1 MKNLQPAAS
10 AELYR
15 RAQELMPGGVS
26 HELRFRQ
33 PHPLYIE
40 KARGAEKWE
49 VGGRRIID
57 FKMGSAS
64 QLLGH
69 CHPDVVAALQRQA
82 SETIFT
88 SDCHRMEIEWAE
100 AINSLYPSAELT
112 RFTSSGTEATML
124 ALMLGRAYTG
134 RPRILRIDGHYHG
147 WHDYL
152 SKGAKAGSNK
162 AVSLG
167 VPKAIQSLAAIVP
180 ASLEIIRER
189 LKDHRFGTII
199 LEASGANY
207 GSVPFPPGFLKGVRT
222 LATEAR
228 AILVFDE
235 IITGFRWSPGGLQSR
250 DGIVPDLTALAK
262 ILTGGLPGG
271 AIAGRANIMALLDP
285 EICWNGLSPPVSHK
299 GTFNASHLVA
309 AGALA
314 AMRHLKTGKP
324 QAQADAMARKLR
336 AGLRTILSDL
346 SIEGAV
352 YGESSTFHIYL
363 GECDGTVR
371 ALSPKSIRGMPSSMV
386 EAIRNA
392 LLADGVELMSYLSGV
407 TSAAHDDALIDEALG
422 IFESAFR
429 ELKLAGV
436 IGKTRRGRTQ

>member
-1 MKNLQPAAS
+1 MTTLQPETS
-10 AELYR
+10 ADLYR
-15 RAQELMPGGVS
+15 RAQQLMPGGVS
-26 HELRFRQ
+26 HELRYRR
-33 PHPLYIE
+33 PNPLYIE
-40 KARGAEKWE
+40 KARGAVKWD

-64 QLLGH
+64 QMLGH
-69 CHPDVVAALQRQA
+69 CHPDVVAALQKQA
-82 SETIFT
+82 SQTIFT

-112 RFTSSGTEATML
+112 RFTASGTEATML

-134 RPRILRIDGHYHG
+134 RSGILRIDGHYHG
-147 WHDYL
+147 WHDHL
-152 SKGAKAGSNK
+152 SKGAKAGSDK

-167 VPKAIQSLAAIVP
+167 VPKAVQSLAAVVP

-189 LKDHRFGTII
+189 LKDDRFGTII

-207 GSVPFPPGFLKGVRT
+207 GSVPFPPGFLEGVRM
-222 LATEAR
+222 LATEAG
-228 AILVFDE
+228 AVLVFDE

-271 AIAGRANIMALLDP
+271 AVAGRADIMALLDP
-285 EICWNGLSPPVSHK
+285 GEFRNGLSPPVSHK

-314 AMRHLKTGKP
+314 AIRHLKTGKP
-324 QAQADAMARKLR
+324 QATADAMAVKLR
-336 AGLRTILSDL
+336 TGLRTILSDL
-346 SIEGAV
+346 SVEGAV

-371 ALSPKSIRGMPSSMV
+371 SLSPERIRGMPSSIV
-386 EAIRNA
+386 GAIRDG
-392 LLADGVELMSYLSGV
+392 LLVGGVELMSYLSGV
-407 TSAAHDDALIDEALG
+407 TSAAHDDALIDDALG
-422 IFESAFR
+422 VFESVFR
-429 ELKLAGV
+429 DLKRAGTV
-436 IGKTRRGRTQ
+436 GKTQKDRSE